1 MIKLNNKGITTIEV
15 LLCFILVVVMTVS
28 MYGTISSFN
37 QKRMLEQAKEKVY
50 SYEDIVTK
58 EIQDSLIKDGL
69 THVKYS
75 QMKMDSDSNGVPKN
89 TVVYTVEFEL
99 RNGSKKELK
108 IYQGLI
114 EAESRI
120 NTNVISGDHD
130 YFMIEFGD
138 VGSLIKYPL
147 PDLGESDAYP
157 DEPNKTGK
165 ISNLTINN
173 VLIKIEEDKILSIH
187 IGFYHPDLGTKH
199 GIDIVCPIDYI
210 SDGDGTSLPLFS
222 N

>member
-1 MIKLNNKGITTIEV
+1 MMKLNNKGITTIEV
-15 LLCFILVVVMTVS
+15 LLCFILVVVMSVS

-37 QKRMLEQAKEKVY
+37 QKRMIEQAKEKVY
-50 SYEDIVTK
+50 SYEELVTK
-58 EIQDSLIKDGL
+58 EIQDALIKEGL

-75 QMKMDSDSNGVPKN
+75 QTKLDNNSGGAPKN

-99 RNGSKKELK
+99 RNGSKKVLK
-108 IYQGLI
+108 VYQGLI

-138 VGSLIKYPL
+138 EGSLIEYPL

-157 DEPNKTGK
+157 DDSTKNGK

-173 VLIKIEEDKILSIH
+173 VLIKIEDDKMLSIH

-199 GIDIVCPIDYI
+199 AIDIVCPIDYI
-210 SDGDGTSLPLFS
+210 SDGNGTTMNLFK
-222 N
+222 